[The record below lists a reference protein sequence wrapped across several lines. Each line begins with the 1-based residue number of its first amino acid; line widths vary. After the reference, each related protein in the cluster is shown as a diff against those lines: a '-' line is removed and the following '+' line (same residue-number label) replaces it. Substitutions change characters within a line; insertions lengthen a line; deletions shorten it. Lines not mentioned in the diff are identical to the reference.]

1 MSVREQLDSITEKR
15 FLILDGAMGSVIQTL
30 HLGEKDFRGER
41 FADHPAPLGGCND
54 LLCLTKPEAIAS
66 IHDDYL
72 QAGADII
79 ETCSFN
85 STSISLSGYGLGD
98 LAYEISAA
106 AAKIARER
114 ADRFSANGSP
124 RFVAGSI
131 GPTPKGASI
140 YADVNDPSKR
150 GICWDELEA
159 AYYGNVR
166 GLLDGGADI
175 LLVETV
181 FDTVN
186 AKAALFAVSRLLK
199 ERGVDVPVMIS
210 AAVSGESGRL
220 LSGQSL
226 DAFCSS
232 LLHVNP
238 WSIGLNCSL
247 NSQKLMPFVRLLS
260 EIAPCLVSA
269 YPNAGLPNRL
279 GQYEETPEM
288 FSANIEGYLKEGL
301 VNIIGSC
308 CGSSPSHTAEIA
320 KKAALYKPRAIPAVS
335 RRTAFS
341 GLETVNAVNN
351 AVQIKSTA
359 DDAAKK
365 EFLSLLGGGNYED
378 AVDEARDIIEDADN
392 GAAFINIEVNDEK
405 TLSGFLDFALMNP
418 YVAKAPFYINSAD
431 MKVIETGL
439 KRLQGR
445 CLAGPLSLKDG
456 EAEFLRKAEIIR
468 LYGAAVVV
476 TARQDEARKVYDLLQ
491 KNGYPIDN
499 IVIDISNEASN
510 DNSTDPAS
518 SFNIDNCP
526 GFILAV

>member
-1 MSVREQLDSITEKR
+1 MSVREQLNSTAEKR
-15 FLILDGAMGSVIQTL
+15 FLILDGAMGSVIQSL
-30 HLGEKDFRGER
+30 HLVEKDFRGER
-41 FADHPAPLGGCND
+41 FAGHPAPLGGCND
-54 LLCLTKPEAIAS
+54 LLCLTKPDVIAS
-66 IHDDYL
+66 IHDSYL

-85 STSISLSGYGLGD
+85 STSISLSDYGLGD

-106 AAKIARER
+106 AAKIARGC
-114 ADRFSANGSP
+114 ADRFSANGGL

-131 GPTPKGASI
+131 GPTAKGASLYPDI
-140 YADVNDPSKR
+140 NNPAKR
-150 GICWDELEA
+150 SICWDELEA
-159 AYYGNVR
+159 AFYDNAR

-186 AKAALFAVSRLLK
+186 AKAALFAISRLLK
-199 ERGVDVPVMIS
+199 ERDKDVPIMIS

-226 DAFCSS
+226 DAFCGSV
-232 LLHVNP
+232 LHVNP

-247 NSQKLMPFVRLLS
+247 NSQKLMPFVRRLS
-260 EIAPCLVSA
+260 EIAPCFVSA

-288 FSANIEGYLKEGL
+288 FSANIEDYLKEGL

-320 KKAALYKPRAIPAVS
+320 KKAALYKPRRLPAVS
-335 RRTAFS
+335 RRMGFS
-341 GLETVNAVNN
+341 GLETVDVADNAVR
-351 AVQIKSTA
+351 IKNTA
-359 DDAAKK
+359 DTAAKK
-365 EFLSLLGGGNYED
+365 EFLSLLGKGDYED
-378 AVDEARDIIEDADN
+378 AVEEARNMVDD

-418 YVAKAPFYINSAD
+418 YAAKVPFYINSQD

-445 CLAGPLSLKDG
+445 CLAGPLTLKDG
-456 EAEFLRKAEIIR
+456 EAEFVRKAELIR
-468 LYGAAVVV
+468 LYGAAAVV
-476 TARQDEARKVYDLLQ
+476 TARQDEAQKIYALLQ
-491 KNGYPIDN
+491 KNGYPVDN
-499 IVIDISNEASN
+499 IVIDISN
-510 DNSTDPAS
+510 DTSTDTAPDL
-518 SFNIDNCP
+518 NIDNCP

>member
-1 MSVREQLDSITEKR
+1 MSVREQLNSIAEKR

-41 FADHPAPLGGCND
+41 FAGHHAPLGGCND
-54 LLCLTKPEAIAS
+54 LLCLTKPEVIAS
-66 IHDDYL
+66 IHDNYL

-85 STSISLSGYGLGD
+85 STSISLSDYGLGD

-106 AAKIARER
+106 AAKIAREC
-114 ADRFSANGSP
+114 ADRFSANGNQ

-131 GPTPKGASI
+131 GPTAKGASI
-140 YADVNDPSKR
+140 YADINDPSKR
-150 GICWDELEA
+150 AVCWDQLEA
-159 AYYGNVR
+159 AYYDNAR
-166 GLLDGGADI
+166 GLLDGGADV

-186 AKAALFAVSRLLK
+186 AKAALFAISRLLK
-199 ERGVDVPVMIS
+199 ERNIDAPVMIS

-232 LLHVNP
+232 VLHVNP

-279 GQYEETPEM
+279 GQYEETPEI
-288 FSANIEGYLKEGL
+288 FSANIEGYLKDGL

-308 CGSSPSHTAEIA
+308 CGSSPSHTAGIA
-320 KKAALYKPRAIPAVS
+320 KKAALYKPRAIPAVP
-335 RRTAFS
+335 RRTVFS
-341 GLETVNAVNN
+341 GLETVNVADN
-351 AVQIKSTA
+351 AVRIKNTA
-359 DDAAKK
+359 YNTAYNAAKK
-365 EFLSLLGGGNYED
+365 EFLNLLDVGNYED
-378 AVDEARDIIEDADN
+378 AVEEARNMADD
-392 GAAFINIEVNDEK
+392 GETFINIEVNDEK

-418 YVAKAPFYINSAD
+418 YAAKVPFYINSTD
-431 MKVIETGL
+431 MNVIETGL

-445 CLAGPLSLKDG
+445 CLAGPLTLEDG
-456 EAEFLRKAEIIR
+456 EAEFIRKAELIR
-468 LYGAAVVV
+468 LYGAAAVVM
-476 TARQDEARKVYDLLQ
+476 ARQDEAQRVYDLLQ
-491 KNGYPIDN
+491 KNGYPADN
-499 IVIDISNEASN
+499 IVIDAPIDTTS
-510 DNSTDPAS
+510 D
-518 SFNIDNCP
+518 FNIDNCP